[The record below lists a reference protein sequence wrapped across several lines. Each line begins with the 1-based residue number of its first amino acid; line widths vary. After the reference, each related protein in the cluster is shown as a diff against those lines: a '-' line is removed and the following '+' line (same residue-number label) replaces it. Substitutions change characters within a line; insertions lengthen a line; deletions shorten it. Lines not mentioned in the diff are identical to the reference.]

1 MRRGV
6 FPGVVACLLVCGP
19 ARAGVRVDG
28 ATPFAADELSAALAS
43 RGGPPDVVVV
53 AADPGAVQVQVDG
66 RTFRITL
73 GGARGRVAARIVAAH
88 VADLRASPSPS
99 RSLAPTLA
107 VPERGHLEVSASAG
121 LGGGLQARDL
131 LALRV
136 AAELRGGGTWRWM
149 AGIGWIRG
157 AGGDGRL
164 GATDL
169 GVARTGLG
177 LAVGRLD
184 MTTGPLLARYHVD
197 GGAASGWTP
206 GWHGGVRLRAFA
218 PSRWR
223 IHATLD
229 GEWLQHRVVVRV
241 DGEPVAAT
249 PRVALSAGLSVGW
262 ELAP

>member
-1 MRRGV
+1 MRGV
-6 FPGVVACLLVCGP
+6 FAGVVACLLVCAP
-19 ARAGVRVDG
+19 AQAGVRVDR
-28 ATPFAADELSAALAS
+28 ATPFAADELTAALAS

-88 VADLRASPSPS
+88 VADLRASPS
-99 RSLAPTLA
+99 RAPAAALA
-107 VPERGHLEVSASAG
+107 VRERGHLDVSASAG

-136 AAELRGGGTWRWM
+136 AAEVRGGGTWRWM

-157 AGGDGRL
+157 AGGDARL

-169 GVARTGLG
+169 GLARAGLG
-177 LAVGRLD
+177 LAAGRLD
-184 MTTGPLLARYHVD
+184 VTTGPLLARYHVD
-197 GGAASGWTP
+197 GGAAAGWTP
-206 GWHGGVRLRAFA
+206 GWHGGVRLRAFEA
-218 PSRWR
+218 ERWR

-249 PRVALSAGLSVGW
+249 PRVALSAGLGIGW